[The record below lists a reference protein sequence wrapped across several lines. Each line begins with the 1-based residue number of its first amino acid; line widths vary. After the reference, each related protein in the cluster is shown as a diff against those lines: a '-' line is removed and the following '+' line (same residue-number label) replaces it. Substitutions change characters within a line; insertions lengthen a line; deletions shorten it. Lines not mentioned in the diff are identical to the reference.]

1 MQRGLVF
8 NSSGEIIFISPK
20 SFLIF
25 KVFLET
31 ILRKIT
37 NFTLDQNYSYDY
49 FFLKIQG

>member
-1 MQRGLVF
+1 MNTYAKGFGFQLL
-8 NSSGEIIFISPK
+8 SGEIIFISPK

-49 FFLKIQG
+49 FF